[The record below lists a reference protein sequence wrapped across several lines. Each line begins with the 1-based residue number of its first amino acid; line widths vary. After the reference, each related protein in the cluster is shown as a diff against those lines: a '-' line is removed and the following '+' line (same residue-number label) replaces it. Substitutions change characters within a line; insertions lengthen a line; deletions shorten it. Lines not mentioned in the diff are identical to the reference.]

1 MGVRERG
8 GGAVMSAVLVIER
21 ARGVTR
27 DRERRAER
35 RDWRAFRATKRASK
49 RCARDERCVLRSLV
63 L

>member
-35 RDWRAFRATKRASK
+35 REWRALGRLSEQASDM
-49 RCARDERCVLRSLV
+49 RVMSGVCGAA
-63 L
+63 